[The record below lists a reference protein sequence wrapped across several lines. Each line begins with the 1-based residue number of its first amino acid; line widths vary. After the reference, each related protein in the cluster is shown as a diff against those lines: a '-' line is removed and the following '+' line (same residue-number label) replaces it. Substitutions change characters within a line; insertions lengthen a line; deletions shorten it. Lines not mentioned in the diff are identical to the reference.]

1 MIIILIMKT
10 LHKKKINHLL
20 FKICLLFIFFRIFK
34 KILAEFMLIAVPNK
48 TFLFKNYVELEK

>member
-1 MIIILIMKT
+1 MKT